1 MMRRRGAR
9 LFAGQF
15 AGNLL
20 VLALGYYWLGI
31 GETRAATLA
40 WSGAVA
46 LAGLCAAC
54 WVNGGLLAFFRGVK
68 SPGRT
73 ILRHTAPFLAAVV
86 LTGAVYWVLAR
97 WEEYSGTPALEI
109 ASWLTLK
116 LRRPIKPATVLRV
129 FYFALELVRWMVIPV
144 FVLPMLSGVA
154 SLGWRGFTEFGAL
167 RRSRAYWLAAP
178 VLLVCA
184 LALPWELV
192 GWVPRAASF
201 GMQMTSFVAR
211 TVVAYLLFLWSWI
224 LLASLSSGGRPAEI
238 QLKTAA
244 SP

>member
-1 MMRRRGAR
+1 MLRRRGVR

-20 VLALGYYWLGI
+20 VLALGYYWLGV

-46 LAGLCAAC
+46 LVALCAAC
-54 WVNGGLLAFFRGVK
+54 WVNGGLLAFFRGAK

-73 ILRHTAPFLAAVV
+73 ILRHTAPILAAVV
-86 LTGAVYWVLAR
+86 LTGAVYWALAQ
-97 WEEYSGTPALEI
+97 WAAYSGTPALEI

-116 LRRPIKPATVLRV
+116 ARRPMKPATVLRV
-129 FYFALELVRWMVIPV
+129 FNFALALLRWMVIPV

-154 SLGWRGFTEFGAL
+154 SRGWPGFGEFGAL
-167 RRSRAYWLAAP
+167 RRNRAYWVAAP
-178 VLLVCA
+178 LLLICA

-201 GMQMTSFVAR
+201 GAQMASFVAR
-211 TVVAYLLFLWSWI
+211 IVVAYFLFLGSWI
-224 LLASLSSGGRPAEI
+224 LLASLSSAGRPAET

-244 SP
+244 SL